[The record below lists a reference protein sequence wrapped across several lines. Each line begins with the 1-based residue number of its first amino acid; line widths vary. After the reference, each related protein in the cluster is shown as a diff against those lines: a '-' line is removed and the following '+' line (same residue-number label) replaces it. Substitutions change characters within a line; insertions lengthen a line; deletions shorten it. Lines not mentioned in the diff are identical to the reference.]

1 MLAEYA
7 LVPDIFDV
15 TAYSSSEI
23 CGIHLQY
30 LKEALLEEALVRDLR
45 GGEWRDYIK
54 AWMQTSLDHCHP
66 KAKELLK
73 KLATQKR
80 IHTVPFCG
88 SAQPANHADW
98 CVEAIASHNW
108 KPLNG
113 VITSTAVAAA
123 HKKIPLVASIE
134 KLSSAP
140 WWQKRGHSVRL
151 RKQTQDYLQ
160 HLQLV
165 LSHANSIA
173 FIDPY
178 LDPTQPH
185 YREFYQLI
193 EAANRADIA
202 PLIEIHTAAKGF
214 DKDNN
219 SRKELSLLDWKVRL
233 RRLSHTLQNT
243 QLEAEIFV
251 WDYFHD
257 RYIISNIV
265 GINLNGGIDISP
277 NPQEETTWNR
287 LTRDVRDDIQREFTP
302 NASQHKLK
310 YQFRLP

>member
-23 CGIHLQY
+23 CGVHLQY

-45 GGEWRDYIK
+45 GGEWRVYIK
-54 AWMQTSLDHCHP
+54 KSLDHYHP
-66 KAKELLK
+66 KAKELFK

-80 IHTVPFCG
+80 IRTVPFC
-88 SAQPANHADW
+88 SPTKPANHADW
-98 CVEAIASHNW
+98 CVEAIASHGW
-108 KPLNG
+108 KSLNG
-113 VITSTAVAAA
+113 VITSTAVAKA

-140 WWQKRGHSVRL
+140 WWRNRGHSVRL

-178 LDPTQPH
+178 LDPTQRP
-185 YREFYQLI
+185 YREFHQLI

-214 DKDNN
+214 DKDSN
-219 SRKELSLLDWKVRL
+219 SRQELSLVDWKFRL
-233 RRLSHTLQNT
+233 SSLSHTLRTT

-251 WDYFHD
+251 WEYFHD

-265 GINLNGGIDISP
+265 GINLNGGIDISR

-302 NASQHKLK
+302 NASQHELK